1 MRMSSLRRVLL
12 GVGLSVWL
20 MVAPTAAWA
29 GYLSEAGLGTAS
41 MFSSFIYGP
50 IKLTYAILGGTIGG
64 LSYLLSVGSLDVAN
78 RIWVPSLGGSYI
90 ITPEMLTG
98 EQAIHFFGSTTKATD
113 STEAGY

>member
-1 MRMSSLRRVLL
+1 MHMSFLRRTLL

-20 MVAPTAAWA
+20 VVAPASAWA

-41 MFSSFIYGP
+41 MFSTLIYGP

-64 LSYLLSVGSLDVAN
+64 LSYLLSVGNMDVAS
-78 RIWVPSLGGSYI
+78 RIWAPSLGGHYV
-90 ITPEMLTG
+90 ITPEMLKG
-98 EQAIHFFGSTTKATD
+98 EQSIRFFGSTTTPTE